1 LPLHKQAVNENK
13 AAETALMDKALASI
27 AKRGQRTAGDA
38 DAETSDSE
46 AADEPTEGVE
56 DEDMETE

>member
-1 LPLHKQAVNENK
+1 MNEK
-13 AAETALMDKALASI
+13 EADTDTALMDKALASI
-27 AKRGQRTAGDA
+27 AKRGHRTAREA